1 MEVLVTGCE
10 RSGTKMLTQS
20 IEEELGVEF
29 QLENKHTIASYKY
42 AEELLRWEKYKNDP
56 ALIGNVY
63 DFEKHSLNIE
73 ININFLKWVK
83 KTWSN
88 VKIYYIIRDGRNV
101 VSSIINKTWGVSQI
115 RPNYTLTLKQA
126 CHQWNKVIESTWA
139 WAQKNCV
146 IVRYEDKS
154 DGISTPLKGK
164 ELSKVTTQIEKN
176 LIKTGYKS

>member
-101 VSSIINKTWGVSQI
+101 VSSIINKTWGHSQTQGKYKI
-115 RPNYTLTLKQA
+115 NLKEA
-126 CHQWNKVIESTWA
+126 CNQWVEVIDKTWD
-139 WAQKNCV
+139 WAKANCE
-146 IVRYEDKS
+146 IIRYEDLSDIISNPLTINEKS
-154 DGISTPLKGK
+154 LVEDQIGYALN
-164 ELSKVTTQIEKN
+164 KV
-176 LIKTGYKS
+176 GY